1 LPVEPL
7 QAFDLSCCKFNGMQ
21 KIFFLSVIVIL
32 VSCSGGGSAISK
44 KLAGSDSLV
53 ITFNAPF
60 TDSVLKTVS
69 TDNTKAIQKLAGF
82 MKGKT
87 TELFKCGYDGNLQ
100 FFRNGQLILP
110 VVFKYTE
117 EGCRTFLYDLD
128 NKVISTEMS
137 NEAVDF
143 LKSLT
148 EGKNSY

>member
-1 LPVEPL
+1 
-7 QAFDLSCCKFNGMQ
+7 MQ
-21 KIFFLSVIVIL
+21 RIFFLAVVVTIA
-32 VSCSGGGSAISK
+32 SCSGGGRSAISK

-53 ITFNAPF
+53 ITFNAPL
-60 TDSVLKTVS
+60 TDSVLKIVS
-69 TDNTKAIQKLAGF
+69 TDNTKAIQKLGGF

-143 LKSLT
+143 IKSLA

>member
-1 LPVEPL
+1 
-7 QAFDLSCCKFNGMQ
+7 MQ
-21 KIFFLSVIVIL
+21 RIFFLAIVVSIA
-32 VSCSGGGSAISK
+32 SCSGGGRSAISK

-53 ITFNAPF
+53 ITFNVPM
-60 TDSVLKTVS
+60 TDSILKTVS
-69 TDNTKAIQKLAGF
+69 TDNTKAIQKMSGF
-82 MKGKT
+82 MKGKA

-110 VVFKYTE
+110 VVFKYKE
-117 EGCRTFLYDLD
+117 EGCHTFLYDLD

-143 LKSLT
+143 LKSLA